1 MNLCFSK
8 LELCL
13 YKTGVSGPH
22 VTQLKIKVF
31 FSHGFVNVRAREELC
46 HDKSNF
52 CFCSCVRY
60 SLLIVQ
66 KVLPLAYTTT
76 KNYIKYQTGM
86 LKSSLSKG
94 INIEIKSGLEIG
106 HFWKKLKLKKTQ
118 NSKKNL
124 KLKQKDIKTRTIKL
138 NYWQFC

>member
-1 MNLCFSK
+1 MCDR
-8 LELCL
+8 E
-13 YKTGVSGPH
+13 
-22 VTQLKIKVF
+22 
-31 FSHGFVNVRAREELC
+31 REELC

-106 HFWKKLKLKKTQ
+106 HFWKKLKLKKAQ
-118 NSKKNL
+118 NSSKKL
-124 KLKQKDIKTRTIKL
+124 KLKQKTLKTQAAKL
-138 NYWQFC
+138 NYG